1 MVNGVGVILSNK
13 QAYLEEIKQRL
24 KSLNPY
30 KIILFGSCATQNY
43 DEDSD
48 IDILVILDSDEISQN
63 YEEKMNKNLM
73 VRNAIWDVSGKV
85 PIDLLVYTRKEFEIL
100 MNNKNSFFR
109 EIEAT
114 GKTIYERAS

>member
-1 MVNGVGVILSNK
+1 MAQKDEIDRK
-13 QAYLEEIKQRL
+13 KWAYLEEIKQRL

-30 KIILFGSCATQNY
+30 KIILFGSCATQNN
-43 DEDSD
+43 DEGSD
-48 IDILVILDSDEISQN
+48 IDLLVIFDSDEISQT
-63 YEEKMNKNLM
+63 YEEKMKKNM
-73 VRNAIWDVSGKV
+73 TVRNAIWDLSGKV
-85 PIDLLVYTRKEFEIL
+85 PIDLLVYKRKEFEIL